1 MCIFHL
7 QHVERKTVWTVM
19 KLVLISVGTRTV
31 LWTRMILRVV
41 TGVSRVLV
49 FVMWVVTVMSTVS
62 VLAVVNVVVYR
73 SVTVVVETFSE
84 ELFATMVEEA
94 TTIRK
99 IRNAWVIR

>member
-1 MCIFHL
+1 
-7 QHVERKTVWTVM
+7 M

-49 FVMWVVTVMSTVS
+49 FVMWVVTVMSMVS
-62 VLAVVNVVVYR
+62 ILVVVNVVVYR

-84 ELFATMVEEA
+84 KVFATKVEEA
-94 TTIRK
+94 TRMRK
-99 IRNAWVIR
+99 IRNTRVIR